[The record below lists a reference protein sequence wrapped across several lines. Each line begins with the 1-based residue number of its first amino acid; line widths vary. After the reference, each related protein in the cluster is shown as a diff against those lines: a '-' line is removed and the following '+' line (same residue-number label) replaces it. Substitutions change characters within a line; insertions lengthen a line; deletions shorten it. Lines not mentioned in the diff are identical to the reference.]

1 MIAIEPVMKPLL
13 ILFAGLYLLATGSS
27 LATDALPPARGW
39 AFEHRE
45 GELALQVDGQQVA
58 EFVYRDAKVLRPFFA
73 NVRAPAGIAVTRNH
87 PPMAGTDATDH
98 DTMHPGVW
106 LAFGD
111 LNGQD
116 FWRNKGRIEHVRFTE
131 APQAEKERLRF
142 ATECRL
148 LAADG
153 ATLGSLS
160 NRFTLIA
167 LTNAWLLIWEADFSA
182 DDADLNFG
190 DQEEMGFGARVAT
203 AITEKN
209 GGVITS
215 SSGSKTAK
223 NTWGQPAEWCNYSG
237 TVEGQR
243 VGIVLMADPANF
255 RPAWWHNRDYGLMV
269 ANPFGQEA
277 MKQGTKS
284 SVVVKRGESFGLR
297 FGAVVHQGPI
307 EDVAAL
313 YQAFLLGNG
322 VPRQRH

>member
-1 MIAIEPVMKPLL
+1 VIASENYMKPLL
-13 ILFAGLYLLATGSS
+13 LLLAGLNLLSAASS
-27 LATDALPPARGW
+27 LAADALPPGRGW
-39 AFEHRE
+39 GFEDRE
-45 GELALQVDGQQVA
+45 GELALRLDGQPVA

-73 NVRAPAGIAVTRNH
+73 NVRAPGGVAVTRHH
-87 PPMAGTDATDH
+87 PPIAGTDATDH

-111 LNGQD
+111 INGQD
-116 FWRNKGRIEHVRFTE
+116 FWRNQGRIEHVRFTE
-131 APQAEKERLRF
+131 PPQAEKERLRF

-160 NRFTLIA
+160 NRYTLIA
-167 LTNAWLLIWEADFSA
+167 LTNAWFLVWEAEFQA
-182 DDADLNFG
+182 GDADLVFG

-215 SSGSKTAK
+215 SSGLKTAER
-223 NTWGQPAEWCNYSG
+223 TWGQPAEWCDYSG
-237 TVEGQR
+237 TVDGQR
-243 VGIVLMADPANF
+243 VGIVLMTDPANS
-255 RPAWWHNRDYGLMV
+255 RPNWWHNRDYGLMV

-284 SVVVKRGESFGLR
+284 SVRVKRGESLR
-297 FGAVVHQGPI
+297 LCFGAAVHQGPI
-307 EDVAAL
+307 KNVAAF
-313 YQAFLLGNG
+313 YQAFLLRNE
-322 VPRQRH
+322 PASD

>member
-1 MIAIEPVMKPLL
+1 MKPLL
-13 ILFAGLYLLATGSS
+13 LLLAGLHLSPVASS
-27 LATDALPPARGW
+27 LAADTLPPASRW
-39 AFEHRE
+39 AFEDRE
-45 GELALQVDGQQVA
+45 GGLALRLDGQQVA

-73 NVRAPAGIAVTRNH
+73 NLRAPSGVAVTRHH
-87 PPMAGTDATDH
+87 PPIPGTDATDH

-131 APQAEKERLRF
+131 PPQAEKERLSF
-142 ATECRL
+142 ATDCRL
-148 LAADG
+148 LAAGG

-160 NRFTLIA
+160 DRFTLTA
-167 LTNAWLLIWEADFSA
+167 LTIAWLLVWEADFRA
-182 DDADLNFG
+182 GDTGLVFG

-203 AITEKN
+203 AITEKH

-215 SSGSKTAK
+215 SAGLKTAK
-223 NTWGQPAEWCNYSG
+223 RTWGQPAEWCDYSG
-237 TVEGQR
+237 TVDGQR
-243 VGIVLMADPANF
+243 VGITLMADPANF

-269 ANPFGQEA
+269 ANPFGREA

-284 SVVVKRGESFGLR
+284 RVTVKRGESFRLR
-297 FGAVVHQGPI
+297 FGAAVHQGPI

-313 YQAFLLGNG
+313 YQAFLLGNR
-322 VPRQRH
+322 VPR